1 MHAQEGS
8 YPAGQ
13 QLPKNVS
20 AGNQNCGMPSACQHP
35 ATLPCKGRSCTPYC
49 CSATHH
55 TQGSAYPG
63 TTQDRSSHAS
73 DPTQTPRSPQTH
85 ASSLQHSMHRVS
97 QHTQAPHNAACTKHR
112 ATTLARCDATTQL
125 TATAACADTLVLM
138 TVHRQNQHPT
148 VGLWQ

>member
-13 QLPKNVS
+13 QLPKMVS
-20 AGNQNCGMPSACQHP
+20 SGNQNCGMPSACQHP

-85 ASSLQHSMHRVS
+85 ASSLQHSMQTAS
-97 QHTQAPHNAACTKHR
+97 APWQHTTLHAQNTEPGFASCD
-112 ATTLARCDATTQL
+112 TTAQL

-138 TVHRQNQHPT
+138 TVHYQKQHPT
-148 VGLWQ
+148 VGLRQ